1 MNSDPQ
7 ATARAN
13 CAWGYA
19 VAKTLFELGVNHV
32 VFSPGS
38 RSTPLVLGC
47 ENQNGLQ
54 TIPILDERTAA
65 FFALGLGKRTG
76 RPTAL
81 ICTSGSAPTHWF
93 PAVTEAD
100 HSGVPL
106 LLLSADRP
114 PELQDC
120 GAGQTIDQTELFGP
134 FARAFHQI
142 PLPDESEESLG
153 DLREIIVRA
162 YSETT
167 GRNPG
172 PVHLNFPFRE
182 PLVYQDE
189 KPVKINLPERVDL
202 SESPSEAVFSKADE
216 IVEKLGSGKRLLVI
230 AGENAPLETFS
241 KWDHPESPPILCDS
255 LSPLRETPV
264 PSRILRFENLLR
276 NKGFRPKARPDAILQ
291 LGPLPTSKTLR
302 KWLGELEVPR
312 VVIEPRGKNVDPL
325 TSPSLSFDLDF
336 PVISSLDLPEC
347 EEEWTSLWVESE
359 RRVEAKLDL
368 FFSDESDWFE
378 GKLAQLLSVHLPK
391 AAQLH
396 VANSMPIRDLEWFWK
411 GSDLGRTLSGNR
423 GVNGID
429 GTLGTALGIAHD
441 SQNPS
446 YLLTGELAF
455 LHDSNALLASR
466 EFSGSLTVFLVNNQG
481 GGIFENLSVAGL
493 PAFEKC
499 FATPQNCN
507 FKMLCEAHGV
517 EHVMPGNW
525 EELIELIQSSPPSG
539 IRVIEIRTD
548 RKKDRDTR
556 RELLGLGP
564 DA

>member
-1 MNSDPQ
+1 MNADSQSTAQ
-7 ATARAN
+7 AN
-13 CAWGYA
+13 WAWGCA
-19 VAKTLFELGVNHV
+19 VAKTLVELGVEQV

-47 ENQNGLQ
+47 ENQNGLR
-54 TIPILDERTAA
+54 TIPILDERTAS
-65 FFALGLGKRTG
+65 FFALGLGKQTG
-76 RPTAL
+76 KPTAL
-81 ICTSGSAPTHWF
+81 ICTSGSAPTHWL

-100 HSGVPL
+100 HSSFPL

-120 GAGQTIDQTELFGP
+120 GAGQTINQIGLFGK

-142 PLPDESEESLG
+142 PLPDESQKSSQELS
-153 DLREIIVRA
+153 EIIVHA
-162 YSETT
+162 YSEST
-167 GRNPG
+167 GKNAG

-182 PLVYQDE
+182 PLVSEDKE
-189 KPVKINLPERVDL
+189 PVEIDLPAIAV
-202 SESPSEAVFSKADE
+202 SIPSPPDTISSRADG
-216 IVEKLGSGKRLLVI
+216 ILEKLGSGKRLLVI
-230 AGENAPLETFS
+230 AGEHAPLETFS
-241 KWDHPESPPILCDS
+241 KWDHPQSPPILCDS
-255 LSPLRETPV
+255 LSPLREAPCPT
-264 PSRILRFENLLR
+264 RILRFENLLR
-276 NKGFRPKARPDAILQ
+276 SKSFRQKARADAILQ

-302 KWLGELEVPR
+302 KWIEDLNVPR

-325 TSPSLSFDLDF
+325 ASPSSSFDLDY
-336 PVISSLDLPEC
+336 PVISSLDFPEGEKGWSDLWIQA
-347 EEEWTSLWVESE
+347 EEQIES
-359 RRVEAKLDL
+359 KLDL
-368 FFSDESDWFE
+368 FFRKESNWFE
-378 GKLAQLLSVHLPK
+378 GKLSRILSTHLPK
-391 AAQLH
+391 GSQLH

-441 SQNPS
+441 SKDPS
-446 YLLTGELAF
+446 FLLTGELAF

-466 EFSGSLTVFLVNNQG
+466 HFSGSLTVFLVNNQG

-493 PAFEKC
+493 PEFEKC
-499 FATPQNCN
+499 FATPQDCN

-517 EHVMPGNW
+517 EHVLPVDW
-525 EELIELIQSSPPSG
+525 KSLIELIESDPPSG

-556 RELLGLGP
+556 LKVLSLGP
-564 DA
+564 ES